1 MPVGINKQ
9 AEVMPLNNCISVEVF
24 LPLLQKK
31 KIVSL
36 LLIAFNGLF
45 I

>member
-31 KIVSL
+31 KDRFTSPYSI
-36 LLIAFNGLF
+36 
-45 I
+45 